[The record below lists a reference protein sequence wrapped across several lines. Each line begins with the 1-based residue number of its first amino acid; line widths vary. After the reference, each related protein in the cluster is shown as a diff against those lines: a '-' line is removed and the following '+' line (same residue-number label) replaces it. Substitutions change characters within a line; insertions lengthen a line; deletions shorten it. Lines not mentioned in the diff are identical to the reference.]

1 LYILIPVQRA
11 LHGPVTE
18 GNENLADLNLREKI
32 AIAPVVAVILVLGFY
47 PSPLL
52 RVINPASVH
61 SIAQVGFSDP
71 LSSIEKAG
79 K

>member
-1 LYILIPVQRA
+1 
-11 LHGPVTE
+11 
-18 GNENLADLNLREKI
+18 
-32 AIAPVVAVILVLGFY
+32 VVAVILVLGFY